1 MRTLLR
7 SSFALAGVA
16 AVTAVAGC
24 AAVRPSALTVNGTEI
39 SRSSVDDELQA
50 IADNPG
56 LKEQI
61 SSSDGT
67 IKSSGS
73 TIWLTQI
80 ARQPVVDREVRRRH
94 ITVTAADRRAGQAQ
108 AQNFFGPQVFTEF
121 PQWFRDRADARFSR
135 QQALLRATG
144 TAPSDADVRAAYTTA
159 IAQLQQQ
166 CPSGRFV
173 SHILVP
179 SQELAAGLAAQV
191 RAGTSFETL
200 ASQQSTDR
208 SSAINGGAL
217 GCIDGLQLDPQFQQA
232 ASTLPLNQVSAPVQT
247 QFGWHVILVRD
258 TIPFELLQGPLRQ
271 RLEQQSPEAQRRL
284 DALVARADVDVD
296 PRYGRWVVR
305 GGRGNVVPPRGAPAT
320 ADGDDDH
327 NSGAGAVAVGG
338 RIVVVGL
345 GPAGADHV
353 LPAARRVLEQIPNR
367 YVRTSRHPAV
377 GDLAAAGLELR
388 SFDDDYDAA
397 DDLDDVYD
405 RIAAELLDV
414 AATAGEVAYAV
425 PGNPAVAERSV
436 ELLRDAAARGDIVL
450 EIVPG
455 LSFAELAWARLGVD
469 PMAGARLADARHLTA
484 EDAVAGR
491 AGPRSR
497 SATRACCSRT

>member
-7 SSFALAGVA
+7 STFALVGVVAVAALAG
-16 AVTAVAGC
+16 C
-24 AAVRPSALTVNGTEI
+24 SAVRPAALTVNGTEI

-56 LKEQI
+56 LKKEI

-80 ARQPVVDREVRRRH
+80 ARQPVVDRAIRRRH
-94 ITVTAADRRAGQAQ
+94 VTVTAADRRAGQAQ
-108 AQNFFGPQVFTEF
+108 AQNFFGPQVFAEF
-121 PQWFRDRADARFSR
+121 PRWFRDRADARFAR

-144 TAPSDADVRAAYTTA
+144 TAPSDADLRAAYNTA
-159 IAQLQQQ
+159 IAQLRQE

-208 SSAINGGAL
+208 NSAIDGGAL
-217 GCIDGLQLDPQFQQA
+217 GCIDGQQLAPQFQQA
-232 ASTLPLNQVSAPVQT
+232 AASLPLNQVSAPVQT

-258 TIPFELLQGPLRQ
+258 TIPFELLEGPLRQ

-284 DALVARADVDVD
+284 DALVAHADVEVD

-305 GGRGNVVPPRGAPAT
+305 GGRGTVAPPRGAPRQPTAT
-320 ADGDDDH
+320 TTTT
-327 NSGAGAVAVGG
+327 
-338 RIVVVGL
+338 
-345 GPAGADHV
+345 PE
-353 LPAARRVLEQIPNR
+353 P
-367 YVRTSRHPAV
+367 
-377 GDLAAAGLELR
+377 
-388 SFDDDYDAA
+388 
-397 DDLDDVYD
+397 
-405 RIAAELLDV
+405 
-414 AATAGEVAYAV
+414 V
-425 PGNPAVAERSV
+425 P
-436 ELLRDAAARGDIVL
+436 
-450 EIVPG
+450 
-455 LSFAELAWARLGVD
+455 
-469 PMAGARLADARHLTA
+469 
-484 EDAVAGR
+484 
-491 AGPRSR
+491 
-497 SATRACCSRT
+497 

>member
-16 AVTAVAGC
+16 AVMALAGC
-24 AAVRPSALTVNGTEI
+24 SAVRPAALTVNGTDI

-50 IADNPG
+50 IAENPG
-56 LKEQI
+56 LKGEI

-80 ARQPVVDREVRRRH
+80 AQQPVVDREVRRRH
-94 ITVTAADRRAGQAQ
+94 VTVTAGDRRAGQAQ
-108 AQNFFGPQVFTEF
+108 AQNFFGPQVFAEF
-121 PQWFRDRADARFSR
+121 PKWFRDRAGARFSR

-144 TAPSDADVRAAYTTA
+144 TAPSDADVRAAYNTA
-159 IAQLQQQ
+159 IAQLRQQ

-179 SQELAAGLAAQV
+179 SQQLAAGLAAQA

-208 SSAINGGAL
+208 NSAIDGGAL
-217 GCIDGLQLDPQFQQA
+217 GCIDGQQFEPQFQQA

-258 TIPFELLQGPLRQ
+258 SIPFELLEGPLRQ
-271 RLEQQSPEAQRRL
+271 RLEQQSPEAQRQL

-305 GGRGNVVPPRGAPAT
+305 GGRGSVVPPRGAPRQPTAT
-320 ADGDDDH
+320 
-327 NSGAGAVAVGG
+327 
-338 RIVVVGL
+338 
-345 GPAGADHV
+345 
-353 LPAARRVLEQIPNR
+353 
-367 YVRTSRHPAV
+367 TT
-377 GDLAAAGLELR
+377 
-388 SFDDDYDAA
+388 
-397 DDLDDVYD
+397 
-405 RIAAELLDV
+405 
-414 AATAGEVAYAV
+414 TAPEPV
-425 PGNPAVAERSV
+425 P
-436 ELLRDAAARGDIVL
+436 
-450 EIVPG
+450 
-455 LSFAELAWARLGVD
+455 
-469 PMAGARLADARHLTA
+469 
-484 EDAVAGR
+484 
-491 AGPRSR
+491 
-497 SATRACCSRT
+497 

>member
-1 MRTLLR
+1 VRTLVR
-7 SSFALAGVA
+7 SSFALVA
-16 AVTAVAGC
+16 VVAVMTFAGC
-24 AAVRPSALTVNGTEI
+24 SAVRPSALTVNGTEI

-80 ARQPVVDREVRRRH
+80 AQQPVVDSAVLRRH

-144 TAPSDADVRAAYTTA
+144 TAPSDADVRAAYDTA
-159 IAQLQQQ
+159 IAQLRQQ
-166 CPSGRFV
+166 CPSSRFV

-179 SQELAAGLAAQV
+179 SQQLAAGLAAQI

-208 SSAINGGAL
+208 NSAIAGGEL
-217 GCIDGLQLDPQFQQA
+217 GCLDGQQLDPRFQQA

-258 TIPFELLQGPLRQ
+258 RIPFELLEGPLRQ
-271 RLEQQSPEAQRRL
+271 RLEQQSPEAQRQL

-305 GGRGNVVPPRGAPAT
+305 GGRGTVVPPPGAPRQSTAT
-320 ADGDDDH
+320 TTTT
-327 NSGAGAVAVGG
+327 
-338 RIVVVGL
+338 
-345 GPAGADHV
+345 PE
-353 LPAARRVLEQIPNR
+353 P
-367 YVRTSRHPAV
+367 
-377 GDLAAAGLELR
+377 
-388 SFDDDYDAA
+388 
-397 DDLDDVYD
+397 
-405 RIAAELLDV
+405 
-414 AATAGEVAYAV
+414 V
-425 PGNPAVAERSV
+425 P
-436 ELLRDAAARGDIVL
+436 
-450 EIVPG
+450 
-455 LSFAELAWARLGVD
+455 
-469 PMAGARLADARHLTA
+469 
-484 EDAVAGR
+484 
-491 AGPRSR
+491 
-497 SATRACCSRT
+497 